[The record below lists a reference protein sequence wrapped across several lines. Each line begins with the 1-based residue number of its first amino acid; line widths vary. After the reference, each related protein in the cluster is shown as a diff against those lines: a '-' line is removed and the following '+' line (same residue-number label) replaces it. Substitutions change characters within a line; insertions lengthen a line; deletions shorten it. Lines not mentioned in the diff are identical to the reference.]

1 MRSITTLLDPRK
13 FLISGFLTQRR
24 TVTLLQPSKYTNRKE
39 FSFTMG
45 SRNAKASTAS
55 KKSLPIEDQSK
66 SSTDVMSPRRS
77 SRVKTHQDDTGP
89 PPSLLA
95 GTVTNSNRPQ
105 DHKIQAKHKINR
117 DVVNIR
123 EEQTKKEEDVSI
135 PVINSDAPNLDDKGQ
150 HEKANGEAP
159 NKRKRKRNTGYGYS
173 PYPDH
178 NRPTAEECEEVH
190 RILSAAHGS
199 VKPRTG
205 RMAPVRGQ
213 ATCGDVELLLDAL
226 LRTLLSANTSNTNS
240 NAAVSSLEN
249 TFPVP
254 PGRNVTIDWAA
265 VHEASKEKLANALA
279 CGGLQNVKA
288 GYIKKTLQ
296 KVFDQNVQRRD
307 ALLKEQ
313 KSGVEAE
320 IPGVSSLTS
329 EQKAAEIALIS
340 EDPFS
345 LEWVREL
352 ETVDVMD
359 TLIKFPGISFKT
371 VSCALMFNMRRP
383 VFAVD
388 THVHRMCKWLGWVPT
403 GSDQTK
409 DHPDKTFFHVD
420 LHVPDHLKHALHTL
434 FIRHGKRCYH
444 CKANTSVGTTAW
456 DAVICPI
463 EHLLNRKE
471 PKKQPGYRPSASE
484 AKKQMKDLMEYDSDY
499 DLEDIDGIKL
509 EPKNEET
516 EGPNLEAVMEPP
528 KPKRVRTAG
537 HTATP
542 NPRIRTSRAKAE

>member
-1 MRSITTLLDPRK
+1 MRSIKSFLRSRNYFANLRK
-13 FLISGFLTQRR
+13 L
-24 TVTLLQPSKYTNRKE
+24 
-39 FSFTMG
+39 SFTMS
-45 SRNAKASTAS
+45 SRDVKVSAAS
-55 KKSLPIEDQSK
+55 KKPFAVTDRPK
-66 SSTDVMSPRRS
+66 STSDVTSPRRS
-77 SRVKTHQDDTGP
+77 SRVKTHQSSTL
-89 PPSLLA
+89 PPSSSLVT
-95 GTVTNSNRPQ
+95 TVSSLNRGQRLNVKTKRNS
-105 DHKIQAKHKINR
+105 KK
-117 DVVNIR
+117 DVV
-123 EEQTKKEEDVSI
+123 EVGEQQTKKEEVLASSVD
-135 PVINSDAPNLDDKGQ
+135 NSDTPIVSNKSRQ
-150 HEKANGEAP
+150 KETNVSEQI
-159 NKRKRKRNTGYGYS
+159 KRKRKRNTGYGYS
-173 PYPDH
+173 PYPDYH
-178 NRPTAEECEEVH
+178 RPTSEECEEVH

-205 RMAPVRGQ
+205 RMAPVRGR

-226 LRTLLSANTSNTNS
+226 VRTLLSANTSNTNS
-240 NAAVSSLEN
+240 NAAVSSLET

-254 PGRNVTIDWAA
+254 PGRDVTIDWAA

-296 KVFDQNVQRRD
+296 KVYDQNIHRRD
-307 ALLKEQ
+307 ALLEEQ
-313 KSGVEAE
+313 KSGIEAN
-320 IPGVSSLTS
+320 IPGVSTLTR

-352 ETVDVMD
+352 ETADVME

-388 THVHRMCKWLGWVPT
+388 THVHRMCKWLGWVPI
-403 GSDQTK
+403 GPDQTK

-456 DAVICPI
+456 DAVVCPI
-463 EHLLNRKE
+463 EHLLNRTE
-471 PKKQPGYRPSASE
+471 PKKQPGYRPSTSE
-484 AKKQMKDLMEYDSDY
+484 AKKQMKDLIEYDSD
-499 DLEDIDGIKL
+499 DSSGAEFENVDGMKI

-516 EGPNLEAVMEPP
+516 DGTNNVESLMEPP
-528 KPKRVRTAG
+528 KPKRVRTVG
-537 HTATP
+537 GNSATQHRRAQAKP
-542 NPRIRTSRAKAE
+542 NEPIDSQ